1 MTDHSI
7 WSLNLKLSKKLKNKS
22 EFVSIYIC
30 TGFVRGF
37 RYEYFFGFVW
47 FVICIT
53 QFDIIYQSLDLTE
66 SVNYFN
72 LLFIFQVIVWLN
84 SVCLLHHNNI
94 FYSTVFIE
102 NIDKKKSQSHS
113 IPNIIT
119 IINHSHSWWTNS

>member
-53 QFDIIYQSLDLTE
+53 QFDIIYQSLELTE

-72 LLFIFQVIVWLN
+72 LLFIFKSLCDWTL
-84 SVCLLHHNNI
+84 SVY
-94 FYSTVFIE
+94 F
-102 NIDKKKSQSHS
+102 
-113 IPNIIT
+113 IT
-119 IINHSHSWWTNS
+119 IIYFTQQFLSKT